1 MTIQAHWPK
10 ASGRGAIGPGPVAC
24 LAPKNKQGPSEAWSM
39 AVLSVAHVALWASSP
54 LSYNRVW
61 TLPVLT
67 SQGLIRPV
75 ALLLLELPI
84 GQVDF
89 ATGTTMR
96 FYYELTA

>member
-39 AVLSVAHVALWASSP
+39 AVLSVAHVAL
-54 LSYNRVW
+54 
-61 TLPVLT
+61 
-67 SQGLIRPV
+67 
-75 ALLLLELPI
+75 LLLELPI

>member
-1 MTIQAHWPK
+1 MGGVLLALVQWPT
-10 ASGRGAIGPGPVAC
+10 
-24 LAPKNKQGPSEAWSM
+24 KNKQGPSEAWSM
-39 AVLSVAHVALWASSP
+39 AVLSVAHVALRASSP
-54 LSYNRVW
+54 LPYNRVW

-67 SQGLIRPV
+67 SQGLIGPV